1 MGVSAGAAAR
11 ILQMPAACLKY
22 LNQAWPWA
30 PCDLKSFAGRGDI
43 ALQPKKDAPMTDVP
57 SAPTDQAAYWN
68 KTGGQAWVDLQ
79 DMMDDLNR
87 PIEEALVDRAFPGVG
102 KQVLDIGCG
111 AGATTLAMAR
121 RLGVEGLSLGVDIS
135 APLIEIASGQAAPG
149 ARFVQADAQ
158 TYDFGG
164 ANFDAAMSRFG
175 VMFFSDFDA
184 AFANI
189 RASLK
194 PGGKLAFACWRSP
207 ADNPLAA
214 VPTKAAAHL
223 LPPLPKPDPA
233 APGRFAFADPA
244 RVQGILER
252 SGWSQIA
259 IDRLDAPTPISLEDL
274 TTLSLR
280 MGPIA
285 AALRDAD
292 AATAAKVR
300 EAVVKALEPHVE
312 NGIIPM
318 VAGCW
323 MVTARA

>member
-1 MGVSAGAAAR
+1 MTASPTA
-11 ILQMPAACLKY
+11 
-22 LNQAWPWA
+22 QAY
-30 PCDLKSFAGRGDI
+30 
-43 ALQPKKDAPMTDVP
+43 
-57 SAPTDQAAYWN
+57 QAAYWN
-68 KTGGQAWVDLQ
+68 ETGGRAWVELQ
-79 DMMDDLNR
+79 GLMDGPNKSVEDAVV
-87 PIEEALVDRAFPGVG
+87 EAAFPGAG
-102 KQVLDIGCG
+102 KAVVDIGCG

-121 RLGVEGLSLGVDIS
+121 RLGAGGEALGVDVS
-135 APLIEIASGQAAPG
+135 QPLLELARGRAEREGLAK
-149 ARFVQADAQ
+149 ARFALGDAQ
-158 TYDFGG
+158 TLDIGEG
-164 ANFDAAMSRFG
+164 RFDAAMSRYG
-175 VMFFSDFDA
+175 VMFYSDFDA

-189 RASLK
+189 RRSVKA
-194 PGGKLAFACWRSP
+194 GGKLAFACWRRP

-300 EAVVKALEPHVE
+300 EAVVEALEPHVE

-318 VAGCW
+318 IAGCW

>member
-1 MGVSAGAAAR
+1 
-11 ILQMPAACLKY
+11 
-22 LNQAWPWA
+22 
-30 PCDLKSFAGRGDI
+30 
-43 ALQPKKDAPMTDVP
+43 MTA
-57 SAPTDQAAYWN
+57 SPTAQTYQAAYWN
-68 KTGGQAWVDLQ
+68 EAGGQAWVELQ
-79 DMMDDLNR
+79 GLMDGLNKSV
-87 PIEEALVDRAFPGVG
+87 EEAVVETAFPGAG
-102 KQVLDIGCG
+102 KAVVDIGCG

-121 RLGVEGLSLGVDIS
+121 RLGAGGEALGVDVS
-135 APLIEIASGQAAPG
+135 QPLLELARGRAEREGLAN
-149 ARFVQADAQ
+149 ARFALGDAQ
-158 TYDFGG
+158 TLDIGEG
-164 ANFDAAMSRFG
+164 RFDAAMSRYG

-189 RASLK
+189 RRGVKA
-194 PGGKLAFACWRSP
+194 GGKLAFACWRSP

-292 AATAAKVR
+292 AAAAAKVR
-300 EAVVKALEPHVE
+300 EAVVEALEPHVE

-318 VAGCW
+318 IAGCW